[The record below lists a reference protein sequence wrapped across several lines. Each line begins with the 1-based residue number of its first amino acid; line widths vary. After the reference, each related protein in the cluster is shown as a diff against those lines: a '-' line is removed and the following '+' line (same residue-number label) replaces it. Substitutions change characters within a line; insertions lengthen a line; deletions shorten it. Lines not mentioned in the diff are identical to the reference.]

1 MLVFDICFAYH
12 IILEIKMGKNQ
23 ITIEINEEAF

>member
-12 IILEIKMGKNQ
+12 IIFKIKMGLKQ